1 MSRPQGTIQKR
12 PAESYPIGLRYWGAD
27 LPTGVTIASVTG
39 SVAPLGLTLG
49 GFSHSTTEAYVNVS
63 GGTAG
68 VDYVVTFQV
77 SLTDGTIYVDD
88 FLVKVRD

>member
-27 LPTGVTIASVTG
+27 LPTGVTIASVTAV
-39 SVAPLGLTLG
+39 VAPTGLTLG
-49 GFSHSTTEAYVNVS
+49 SPLHTDDQAYISVS
-63 GGTAG
+63 GGTADT
-68 VDYVVTFQV
+68 DYVVTFTV